1 VSSGPFPVP
10 ALALVVVVALAL
22 ALAGLVT
29 VVLTV
34 RSSSARA
41 RELARQD
48 AERQVERGDLLL
60 AELAAARGAS
70 ESLDRRFDELRRAVD
85 LRVSGVEQRL
95 ADGQKSVTDH
105 LGASG
110 RLLEDVGKKI
120 GRLFEASQKI
130 EKLAGEVTR
139 LEDLLKPPKLRG
151 TLGEAFLEQA
161 LRQALPPRCWKMQ
174 HRFSDN
180 VVVDAVITVGERLV
194 PVDSKFPL
202 ENFRRSREAPD
213 EAGRRQALRDFA
225 TDVRRHV
232 EAIRTRYIRPDDGT
246 YDFALMYVPAEA
258 VYCEIAGEGEEKSLA
273 DFAVERRVVPVSP
286 RLLYAYLATVAM
298 GLRGLELQQS
308 AQEVQARLADLS
320 RLWER
325 AMDPFQKMGTHL
337 RNASRN
343 YDEASTAL
351 DRFGGR
357 LGAVAE
363 NAAESLDEDR
373 PLAVTAPSLFPP
385 G

>member
-1 VSSGPFPVP
+1 MSSLGVI
-10 ALALVVVVALAL
+10 LVVIGIAVVAALTLA
-22 ALAGLVT
+22 VT
-29 VVLTV
+29 ARQGAA
-34 RSSSARA
+34 RSRDDA
-41 RELARQD
+41 ARQD
-48 AERQVERGDLLL
+48 RLL

-70 ESLDRRFDELRRAVD
+70 ESLDRRFDELRRSVD

-95 ADGQKSVTDH
+95 VDGQKNVADH

-110 RLLEDVGKKI
+110 KLLEDVGQKM
-120 GRLFEASQKI
+120 GRIYEASQKI

-151 TLGEAFLEQA
+151 TLGESFLEQS
-161 LRQALPPRCWKMQ
+161 LRQALPQRCWKMQ

-202 ENFRRSREAPD
+202 ENFRRSREAAQEPD
-213 EAGRRQALRDFA
+213 RRQALRDFSS
-225 TDVRRHV
+225 DVKRHV
-232 EAIRTRYIRPDDGT
+232 DAIRSRYIRPDDGT

-258 VYCEIAGEGEEKSLA
+258 VYAEIAGDGEEKSLA
-273 DFAVERRVVPVSP
+273 DYAVERRVVPVSP

-320 RLWER
+320 RLWVKVDE
-325 AMDPFQKMGTHL
+325 PFGKVRGHL
-337 RNASRN
+337 ANAQTK
-343 YDEASTAL
+343 YEEAAKAL
-351 DRFGGR
+351 NRFGDR
-357 LGAVAE
+357 LTSVAE
-363 NAAESLDEDR
+363 GAAEKLDDSKPIE
-373 PLAVTAPSLFPP
+373 VVSLFPP